1 MDSMKRQKGMTWED
15 ESPRLKGVQ
24 YAIGGKQRAIT
35 NSSRKNEMAGPKEE
49 PCLAVDEPG
58 GKMKSNAVR
67 TVNIA

>member
-49 PCLAVDEPG
+49 PCFLHFPWVSQFWGAQIVYF
-58 GKMKSNAVR
+58 
-67 TVNIA
+67 